1 MFGEATGGVTA
12 GALLTVG
19 HGSLDAEAF
28 GGLLEGAGVE
38 AVVDVRRF
46 PASRRHPQFGRQ
58 ALEEWLDARGIAYRW
73 EEALGGR
80 RTTHPDSVNVGLR
93 DAGFRGYADYMGTAA
108 FWAALD
114 RVLTQAAERR
124 TSVLCAESV
133 WWRCHRRLIA
143 DAAVLVRDHPVVHL
157 FHDGRRQPHPSTPEA
172 RRDGDR
178 LLYDR
183 GQDRTLPTL
192 GLDVD

>member
-1 MFGEATGGVTA
+1 MAAEAPADATV

-28 GGLLEGAGVE
+28 AGLLEGAGVA

-46 PASRRHPQFGRQ
+46 PASRRHPQFGER
-58 ALEEWLDARGIAYRW
+58 ALQERLVAQGIDYRW

-80 RTTHPDSVNVGLR
+80 RPTHAGSVNVGLR
-93 DAGFRGYADYMGTAA
+93 DPGFRGYADYMGTAP
-108 FWAALD
+108 FWAALEG
-114 RVLTQAAERR
+114 VLTQAGERC

-143 DAAVLVRDHPVVHL
+143 DAAVLVRDHPVAHL
-157 FHDGRRQPHPSTPEA
+157 FRDGRRQPHPPTPEA
-172 RRDGDR
+172 RRRGDR
-178 LLYDR
+178 LIYDR
-183 GQDRTLPTL
+183 AQDRALPGL
-192 GLDVD
+192 GPDT

>member
-1 MFGEATGGVTA
+1 MQGDATGEVAA

-19 HGSLDAEAF
+19 HGSLDVDAF
-28 GGLLEGAGVE
+28 AGLLEQAGVA

-46 PASRRHPQFGRQ
+46 PASRRHPHFARQ
-58 ALEEWLDARGIAYRW
+58 ALDERLAAQGIDYRW

-80 RTTHPDSVNVGLR
+80 RTAQAHSVNVGLR
-93 DAGFRGYADYMGTAA
+93 DPGFRGYADYMGTAV

-114 RVLTQAAERR
+114 GVLVQARERR

-157 FHDGRRQPHPSTPEA
+157 FHDGRRQSHPPTPAA
-172 RRDGDR
+172 RREGDR
-178 LLYDR
+178 LVYDR
-183 GQDRTLPTL
+183 GQDRALPA
-192 GLDVD
+192 LDHKTE